1 MIQLLCECVP
11 LNRIASVAARCSKSD
26 MWCYCLDQRYANE
39 NSNKDECRTN
49 RTVQYFHSTRNTI
62 DCSHVWNDR
71 NPLHGTFYP
80 SSMHHKNCF
89 AVFQSNRFGDYQKV
103 TIFPFI
109 CFLLSSDVCP
119 AFCRHQNWSC
129 TSSDLMATTFGFS
142 AWTFSSLAHSNCKQ
156 SAANFIAMP
165 IKKAT
170 FFASLAVTVVP

>member
-1 MIQLLCECVP
+1 MRSKYQKKKLNCIMIQLLCECVP

-39 NSNKDECRTN
+39 NSNKGECRTN

-109 CFLLSSDVCP
+109 F
-119 AFCRHQNWSC
+119 FCSLQ
-129 TSSDLMATTFGFS
+129 TFALHF
-142 AWTFSSLAHSNCKQ
+142 AD
-156 SAANFIAMP
+156 
-165 IKKAT
+165 IKIDHAQ
-170 FFASLAVTVVP
+170 AVT